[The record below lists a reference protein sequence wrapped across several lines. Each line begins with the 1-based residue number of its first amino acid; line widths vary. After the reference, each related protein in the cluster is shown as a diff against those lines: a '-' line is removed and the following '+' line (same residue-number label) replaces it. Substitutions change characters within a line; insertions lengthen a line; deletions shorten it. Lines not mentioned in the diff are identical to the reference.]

1 MYSKFNY
8 FIFLFIIQFSS
19 IAQEGIPVYS
29 DYLTDNY
36 YLLHPSMAGAGSC
49 DKLRIT
55 GRKQWFGIPDAPE
68 LQTISLNMRLNQQ
81 SGAGIILYNDQNGYH
96 SQKGAKF
103 TYAHH
108 IMFSR
113 DDVDLNQL
121 SFGMSAGLV
130 QRQLDQTSFY
140 NNGLVIKGQSLNLDF
155 GVSYNFL
162 NFYAHATVLSSLE
175 SKRSL
180 YSEAESANLRRYI
193 FSTGYAFGDIQTML
207 WEPSVMFQ
215 MTDLTKEKSVD
226 INLKVHKQLGLDL
239 GAVWGGIS
247 YRRSFEGAQYFTI
260 PTAATTT
267 TTTTTTTTATTSSDW
282 KSHNQKLQSITPF
295 LGITYKQFMVSY
307 TYSKV
312 LGSVLFDSGAYHQIT
327 LGFNFNCK
335 QVYYIGGTL

>member
-1 MYSKFNY
+1 MLSKFKY
-8 FIFLFIIQFSS
+8 FLFLFVIQFTSK
-19 IAQEGIPVYS
+19 AQEGIPVYS

-55 GRKQWFGIPDAPE
+55 GRKQWFGVADAPE
-68 LQTISLNMRLNQQ
+68 LQTVSLNMRLNQQ
-81 SGAGIILYNDQNGYH
+81 SGAGIILYNDKNGYH
-96 SQKGAKF
+96 SQKGLKL

-121 SFGMSAGLV
+121 SFGMSAGLF
-130 QRQLDQTSFY
+130 QRQLDETSFD
-140 NNGLVIKGQSLNLDF
+140 NDPIVSNGLVIRGNSLNLDF

-175 SKRSL
+175 SKRSI

-193 FSTGYAFGDIQTML
+193 FSTGYAFGDIQTIL

-215 MTDLTKEKSVD
+215 MTDITKEKSVD
-226 INLKVHKQLGLDL
+226 INIKVHKLLGLDL

-260 PTAATTT
+260 PATS
-267 TTTTTTTTATTSSDW
+267 TTSITSTALTPVW
-282 KSHNQKLQSITPF
+282 EERTQKLQTITPF
-295 LGITYKQFMVSY
+295 LGVTYKQFMVSY

-335 QVYYIGGTL
+335 QVYYIGSSL